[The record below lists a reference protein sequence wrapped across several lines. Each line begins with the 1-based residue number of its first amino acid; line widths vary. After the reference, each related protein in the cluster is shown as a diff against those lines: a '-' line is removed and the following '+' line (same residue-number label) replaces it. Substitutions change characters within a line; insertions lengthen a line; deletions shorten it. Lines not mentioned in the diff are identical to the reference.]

1 MNIRLSLVPSD
12 QKYRLGEYLDCY
24 LEEHS
29 QYKETPF
36 GPVSTAEYV
45 YFLEYWREKGRHP
58 YFIFLDSEIAGFI
71 LVRTVF
77 TGEDSFFQVSEFYIL
92 PEYRRT
98 GIGFEAVSLLWQ
110 KFPGLWGLQVL
121 GNNKTA
127 RVFWSKCCNA
137 LAKGGVEVDE
147 VTAENGLRYQYNFA
161 V

>member
-1 MNIRLSLVPSD
+1 MNIRLSLVPPD
-12 QKYRLGEYLDCY
+12 LKYRLGEYLDRY

-29 QYKETPF
+29 QYKETRI
-36 GPVSTAEYV
+36 GPLSTAEYV

-58 YFIFLDSEIAGFI
+58 YFIFRDSEIADFI
-71 LVRTVF
+71 LVRTVS
-77 TGEDSFFQVSEFYIL
+77 TDEGSFFQVSEFYIL

-98 GIGFEAVSLLWQ
+98 GIGIEAVSLLWQ
-110 KFPGLWGLQVL
+110 KFPGLWELQVL

-137 LAKGGVEVDE
+137 FARDGVEIDE
-147 VTAENGLRYQYNFA
+147 VTAEDGLRYQYNFA